1 VTFRFSYFRS
11 DAASSRER
19 GPGIGVIISGSIQRQ
34 NSGVLEYWRR
44 PLSKVKH
51 AFGRSAETGSLTDSA
66 TPELL

>member
-1 VTFRFSYFRS
+1 LEYWS
-11 DAASSRER
+11 
-19 GPGIGVIISGSIQRQ
+19 IGVLEYWSI
-34 NSGVLEYWRR
+34 GVLEYWRR